1 MAQPTGSA
9 WSSPRPLPSLASHH
23 PFLCPSGTRRLC
35 LPPLARRALLFSLRS
50 PAQGCL
56 LQEASLMCPAP
67 KETAPPVAPLQ
78 RFCCCSSDTHVNL
91 FSCRFVTPTSRQTPL
106 DPNLQQPPVPR
117 KEHTDF
123 LVCWAPPEGLRR
135 ADLLLAR
142 LRGLDRWP
150 SSRLA
155 HFCRP
160 GAELRTSTW
169 SVLNKHL
176 SN

>member
-23 PFLCPSGTRRLC
+23 PFLCSRGTRRLC
-35 LPPLARRALLFSLRS
+35 LPPLACRALLFSLWS

-56 LQEASLMCPAP
+56 LQEACLICPTR
-67 KETAPPVAPLQ
+67 KELAPPMVPLQ
-78 RFCCCSSDTHVNL
+78 RSVVIAQHPRYL
-91 FSCRFVTPTSRQTPL
+91 FSCRLVTPTSCQTPL
-106 DPNLQQPPVPR
+106 DPNLQQPPVPWQ
-117 KEHTDF
+117 EHTDF
-123 LVCWAPPEGLRR
+123 LVCWAAPQGLRR

-155 HFCRP
+155 HFWRP

-169 SVLNKHL
+169 SVLSKHL